1 MEFTRGVRGG
11 QRGGSEHR
19 IEFVRCTPKALAV
32 YREMC
37 GDPNVKEKDLCVW
50 LKEQGTCRRMADGA
64 RFFLVLY
71 EQWRFVLCVSNAA
84 RNTDRDN
91 PTEFCLVNVEWV
103 R

>member
-1 MEFTRGVRGG
+1 MAFAKGIQGG
-11 QRGGSEHR
+11 QRGGSEHQ
-19 IEFVRCTPKALAV
+19 IEFVRSTPKALAI
-32 YREMC
+32 YREMVEN
-37 GDPNVKEKDLCVW
+37 PHVTEKELCVW
-50 LKEQGTCRRMADGA
+50 LKSQGTCRRMADGA

-71 EQWRFVLCVSNAA
+71 EEWRFVLCVSNAA